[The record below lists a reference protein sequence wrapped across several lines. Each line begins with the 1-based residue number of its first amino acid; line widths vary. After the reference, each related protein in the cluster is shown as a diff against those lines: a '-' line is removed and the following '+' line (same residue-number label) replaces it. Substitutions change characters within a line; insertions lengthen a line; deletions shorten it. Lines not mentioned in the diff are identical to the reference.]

1 MQFGDESQSIV
12 LFEQEPVRR
21 TWHDGRW
28 FYSVIDVCAILTQ
41 SSNPRVYWAKLKE
54 RLPEEGAREVLTNCQ
69 QLKLRAPDGKMRET
83 DCGDTE
89 TILRIMQ
96 SIPSPKAEPFKR
108 WMASIGADV
117 IEDRTEDQKRLEY
130 YDVHS
135 GVNRKLHKTVHT
147 RGVRTPRQHGR
158 FQNSG
163 YEGQYA
169 GETADD
175 IGERKGIPE
184 GDSITKWMGS
194 EEIGDNIFR
203 EVQTDAL
210 ITRMDIRGEQNL
222 NDAHRDVGRKV
233 REFIAELGGTMPED
247 LPTPR
252 KSIDQV
258 RKDEERRRTKG
269 MDLFPEL
276 DEPDSDEDD
285 SE

>member
-1 MQFGDESQSIV
+1 MQFGDESQSLI
-12 LFEQEPVRR
+12 LFEQEPIRR
-21 TWHDGRW
+21 TWHDGGW
-28 FYSVIDVCAILTQ
+28 YYSVVDACAVLAK
-41 SSNPRVYWAKLKE
+41 SDNPRIYWGVLKK
-54 RLPEEGAREVLTNCQ
+54 RLISAGASQVITDCK
-69 QLKLRAPDGKMRET
+69 QLKLRAPDGRMRET
-83 DCGDTE
+83 DCADTE
-89 TILRIMQ
+89 TLLRIIQ
-96 SIPSPKAEPFKR
+96 EIPSPKAEPFKR
-108 WMASIGADV
+108 WLASVGADV

-130 YDVHS
+130 YDIHS
-135 GVNRKLHKTVHT
+135 DVNRKLHRTVHT

-175 IGERKGIPE
+175 IGERKEIPE

-210 ITRMDIRGEQNL
+210 ITRMDIRGEQAL
-222 NDAHRDVGRKV
+222 NDAHREVGRKV
-233 REFIAELGGTMPED
+233 REFIAELGGTMPEN

-276 DEPDSDEDD
+276 DELGSDEE
-285 SE
+285 SEE